1 MPDTGTITL
10 VGAVAVVVLVV
21 VYLKLRAK
29 DGIDAAITKRR
40 GSSKLVSRA
49 EYVEGAEKIPVALA
63 LTDSTFFYENADL
76 EASFDLDRLD
86 EIEYDD
92 DLATGAN
99 LHAGSRVLR
108 LRSHGATFEFV
119 LDKGEAA
126 KWEAALPRRTYGG
139 GAAQAPQAAHAV

>member
-1 MPDTGTITL
+1 
-10 VGAVAVVVLVV
+10 VVAVAVLAV

-29 DGIDAAITKRR
+29 DTIDAALAKHR

-63 LTDSTFFYENADL
+63 LTDSSFFYENADL

-92 DLATGAN
+92 DLATGAK
-99 LHAGSRVLR
+99 LHAGCGVLR

-119 LDKGEAA
+119 LEKGDCA
-126 KWEAALPRRTYGG
+126 KWEAALPRRTYGAKP
-139 GAAQAPQAAHAV
+139 AAQAV

>member
-1 MPDTGTITL
+1 MADLGTITL

-29 DGIDAAITKRR
+29 DSIDAALAKRR

-63 LTDSTFFYENADL
+63 LTDSSFFYENADL

-99 LHAGSRVLR
+99 LHAGCRVLR

-119 LDKGEAA
+119 LEKGEAA
-126 KWEAALPRRTYGG
+126 KWEAALPRRTYGTT
-139 GAAQAPQAAHAV
+139 ATTQAAHAV

>member
-1 MPDTGTITL
+1 MPDLGTITL

-29 DGIDAAITKRR
+29 DSIDAALTKRR

-63 LTDSTFFYENADL
+63 LTDSTFYYENADL

-99 LHAGSRVLR
+99 LHAGCRVLR

-119 LDKGEAA
+119 MDKGEAA
-126 KWEAALPRRTYGG
+126 KWESALPRRTYGSG
-139 GAAQAPQAAHAV
+139 TAQAAHAV